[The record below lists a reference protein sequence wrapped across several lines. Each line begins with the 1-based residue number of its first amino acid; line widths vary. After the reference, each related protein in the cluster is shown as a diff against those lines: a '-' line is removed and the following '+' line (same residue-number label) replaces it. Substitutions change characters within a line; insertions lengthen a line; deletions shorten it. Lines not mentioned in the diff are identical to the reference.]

1 MQTQGTD
8 KAWHASL
15 ESMIAGIAGTAEV
28 RDPYTAG
35 HQQCAAR
42 LAAAIA
48 REMRRSENETQE
60 VYLAGLVHDIGKI
73 GIPIEIL
80 SRPTRLSEIELEL
93 VKTHSQVGHDIL
105 RSIDVPAPISTIV
118 LQHHERLD
126 GSGYPQGLGERQ
138 ITMGA
143 KILTVADVVDAMT
156 AHRPYRA
163 ALSVADAIAEL
174 RSHKGRRYDP
184 MAADV
189 CIALLERDRAA
200 FLPRAT
206 PPPAGEAVGGAV
218 EIGVER

>member
-1 MQTQGTD
+1 MQVQEVG

-15 ESMIAGIAGTAEV
+15 ESMIAGIAGTAQV
-28 RDPYTAG
+28 RDPYTDN
-35 HQQCAAR
+35 HQRCAAR

-48 REMRRSENETQE
+48 RGMRRREDEIRD

-73 GIPIEIL
+73 GTPIELL

-126 GSGYPQGLGERQ
+126 GSGYPQGLGERE

-163 ALSVADAIAEL
+163 ALTVADAVAEL

-200 FLPRAT
+200 FLPRAA
-206 PPPAGEAVGGAV
+206 PPPAGEAVDGAAGTEV
-218 EIGVER
+218 DR